1 MALAEAASL
10 PQRHGGPRPGNVMRN
25 LRRNWLA
32 VAGLGIIVLIA
43 LLAVSVPL
51 LPLTDPD
58 KVDTINRLQP
68 MGTPAHLLGTDEF
81 GRDIL
86 SRLIWGAR
94 ISLSMGIF
102 AASLALV
109 VGVLLGLISGY
120 YGKLVDT
127 IIMRLLDIMMA
138 FPYILLAIVIVAA
151 LGPGLFNAML
161 AIAVVGIPGYARI
174 VRGSVLSI
182 KEREF
187 VEASRA
193 LGATNAR
200 TLTWHVLPN
209 VIAPIIVAAS
219 LDVGSKI
226 IATAGLSFL
235 GLGTQPPTSDWGT
248 MLASGRKFV
257 TVAPHV
263 AILPGLAIAVV
274 VLGFNL
280 FGDWLRDTLDPR
292 LRTE

>member
-1 MALAEAASL
+1 MAQAHAASL
-10 PQRHGGPRPGNVMRN
+10 PQRHARPRTGSVLRS

-32 VAGLGIIVLIA
+32 VAGLGIILLVA
-43 LLAVSVPL
+43 LLALAVPL
-51 LPLTDPD
+51 LPLTDPN
-58 KVDTINRLQP
+58 KVDTINRLRP
-68 MGTPAHLLGTDEF
+68 IGTPSHLLGTDEF

-94 ISLSMGIF
+94 ISLSMGLF
-102 AASLALV
+102 AAFLALV

-120 YGKLVDT
+120 YGKLADT
-127 IIMRLLDIMMA
+127 IIMRVLDIMMA
-138 FPYILLAIVIVAA
+138 FPYILLAIVIVAV

-161 AIAVVGIPGYARI
+161 AIAVVGIPSYARI

-200 TLTWHVLPN
+200 TLAWHVFPN
-209 VIAPIIVAAS
+209 VLAPIIVATS

-263 AILPGLAIAVV
+263 AILPGLAIAIV
-274 VLGFNL
+274 VLGLNL

>member
-1 MALAEAASL
+1 MALSEAVSL
-10 PQRHGGPRPGNVMRN
+10 PQRHGGSRRGRVMRN
-25 LRRNWLA
+25 LRRNGLA

-43 LLAVSVPL
+43 LLALIAPL
-51 LPLTDPD
+51 LPLADPD

-68 MGTPAHLLGTDEF
+68 VGAPAHLLGTDEF

-120 YGKLVDT
+120 YGRLADT

-138 FPYILLAIVIVAA
+138 FPYILLAIVIVAV

-200 TLTWHVLPN
+200 TLAWHVLPN

-263 AILPGLAIAVV
+263 AILPGLAIAMV
-274 VLGFNL
+274 VLGLNL